1 MAERAP
7 RRIHQANYN
16 CEPLRCLAARA
27 AATFFLPPSRA
38 LDIIVLERTAL
49 VKLSLVMPA
58 RNEEGCIAKTLE
70 RFADFLIANSIDFEI
85 VVVDDGST
93 DATADILRSLSQRR
107 PQIVPVTNTGRHGFG
122 MAIRCGLAHIHGDAV
137 AIVMADGSDSPED
150 LLKYY
155 NKLQEGY
162 DCVFGSRFI
171 RGGCVVDY
179 PHHKLLLNR
188 MANGFIRI
196 LFGLNFNDITN
207 AFKCYRRE
215 VITGLQPL
223 ISPHFNLTVE
233 MPLKALVRGYSYA
246 VVPITWTNRAAGI
259 SKLKIKEMG
268 SRYLFI
274 VLYLWLEKHLSRGDY
289 HHTVAAPSDEKAPH
303 INA

>member
-1 MAERAP
+1 
-7 RRIHQANYN
+7 
-16 CEPLRCLAARA
+16 
-27 AATFFLPPSRA
+27 
-38 LDIIVLERTAL
+38 

-58 RNEEGCIAKTLE
+58 RNEEGCITATLE
-70 RFADFLIANSIDFEI
+70 RFTKVLRESGIPFEI

-93 DATADILRSLSQRR
+93 DSTPDRLRVLAVRHR
-107 PQIVPVTNTGRHGFG
+107 EIVPVANRGRHGFG
-122 MAIRCGLAHIHGDAV
+122 MAIRCGLEHTSGDAV

-150 LLKYY
+150 VEKYY
-155 NKLQEGY
+155 HKLLEGY

-171 RGGCVVDY
+171 KGGKVIDY
-179 PHHKLLLNR
+179 PRHKLLLNR
-188 MANGFIRI
+188 MANTFIRF
-196 LFGLNFNDITN
+196 LFGHDFNDTTN

-215 VITGLQPL
+215 VIDGMQPL

-233 MPLKALVRGYSYA
+233 MPLKALIRGYSFA
-246 VVPITWTNRAAGI
+246 VVPITWTNRAAGV

-274 VLYLWLEKHLSRGDY
+274 VLYLWLEKHLAHDGY
-289 HHTVAAPSDEKAPH
+289 HRRAVKPARERTTH